1 MKLMDRKTLDR
12 RKFLQLSARAAVLSA
27 IAGPAQHA
35 WAQSY
40 PTRPVRIISPYAPGG
55 ATDIIARLIAQWLT
69 ERLGKAFIVENRPGG
84 ATNIGTEAVV
94 RSAPDGYT
102 LLLASSANAVN
113 ATLYQKLSFNFLR
126 DTVPVASIGGVP
138 NIIIVRPQHSAQTVS
153 DFIAYLKANPQ
164 KVNFGL
170 PGIGSP
176 QHLSAELFKLMV
188 GVDPVFVQYRGGAPV
203 LNDLIGGHVEASFSS
218 TVASAEYIKSG
229 TLRGL
234 AVTSATRSDAFP
246 DIPALAEVIPGYEAT
261 NFYGIAAPKG
271 VPADI
276 VGLLNKEINA
286 GLADSKLKAQLATLG
301 ITTHSMTPD
310 EFASHIAAETEK
322 WGKVVKSADL
332 KPD

>member
-1 MKLMDRKTLDR
+1 
-12 RKFLQLSARAAVLSA
+12 
-27 IAGPAQHA
+27 
-35 WAQSY
+35 
-40 PTRPVRIISPYAPGG
+40 
-55 ATDIIARLIAQWLT
+55 
-69 ERLGKAFIVENRPGG
+69 
-84 ATNIGTEAVV
+84 V

-126 DTVPVASIGGVP
+126 DTVPVANIGGVP

-176 QHLSAELFKLMV
+176 QHLSAELFKVMT